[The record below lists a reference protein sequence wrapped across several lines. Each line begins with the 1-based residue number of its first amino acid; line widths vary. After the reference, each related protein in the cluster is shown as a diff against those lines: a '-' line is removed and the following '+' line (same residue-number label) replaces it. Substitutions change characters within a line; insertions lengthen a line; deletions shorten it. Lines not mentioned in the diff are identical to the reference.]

1 MFRRAAELDDA
12 RQPDDRGLDRLAVE
26 RAALEVGL
34 APASV
39 QQALAEL
46 DAGRL
51 RVERHRARWRWA
63 DEIATID
70 RHIPQSADGARHHI
84 ETYLKQQTM
93 RVARRRGVVT
103 VWEPATGLGAT
114 ILRKTDLAARIRL
127 RDVSSVSVCVTG
139 DRHGCHVRVDLDF
152 HKSRTN
158 NRGGAIAG
166 AVLGGLIATGGLAGV
181 VAGAEVAVLA
191 IAGGAATAGGTFYG
205 ARSTYAQTVAKAA
218 NAIELVLD
226 ELDDPDLI

>member
-12 RQPDDRGLDRLAVE
+12 RQPDERGLDRLAIE
-26 RAALEVGL
+26 RAAMEVGL

-51 RVERHRARWRWA
+51 RVERHRSRWRWA

-70 RHIPQSADGARHHI
+70 RRLPQSADAARHHL
-84 ETYLKQQTM
+84 ETFLKQQTL

-103 VWEPATGLGAT
+103 IWEPASGLGAT

-127 RDVSSVSVCVTG
+127 RDVSSVSLCVTG

-152 HKSRTN
+152 RKARSN

-166 AVLGGLIATGGLAGV
+166 AIVGGVMATAGTLAV
-181 VAGAEVAVLA
+181 VGGAEVAAFV
-191 IAGGAATAGGTFYG
+191 IAGGAATAGGTFFG
-205 ARSTYAQTVAKAA
+205 ARSSYAQTVTKAIS
-218 NAIELVLD
+218 AIELALD
-226 ELDDPDLI
+226 ELDDPDLL